1 MFTRSGSSWLKV
13 TPWGMRA
20 GLNWIRTHYN
30 NVPVYVT
37 ENGVSDTTGE
47 VQDTWR
53 VDYYR
58 QYINEVLKGGNAV
71 KNMV

>member
-1 MFTRSGSSWLKV
+1 
-13 TPWGMRA
+13 MRA

>member
-37 ENGVSDTTGE
+37 ENGVSDMTGE